1 MLKKLRKR
9 EADLTLVEIC
19 VDDLTGTLQAER
31 AGADRVEV
39 CANLAVGGT
48 TPSFGLIGHVLES
61 VTTVGVQV
69 MIRPRGG
76 DFVHSV
82 SELSVMIADVRAVH
96 DFAAQ
101 FPIQVG
107 LVFGVLTDAGEVD
120 IPSMRHLVTA
130 AETMPVTF
138 HKAFDATR
146 DLFAAHAQLTE
157 LGIVRILTSGGAATA
172 LAGVPVLREL
182 VMREPRGPVI
192 LAGGSI
198 RAENAALIVA
208 TTGVRE
214 VHLRAPAC
222 GLHADGSTAS
232 DAGGVGAFID
242 SLRAPLTLDPSRG
255 QAPNDAATRE
265 GEQDYRR
272 PDRGDRRR

>member
-1 MLKKLRKR
+1 M
-9 EADLTLVEIC
+9 
-19 VDDLTGTLQAER
+19 
-31 AGADRVEV
+31 EV
-39 CANLAVGGT
+39 CANLAEGGT
-48 TPSFGLIGHVLES
+48 TPSFGLIVQVLES

-76 DFVHSV
+76 DFVYSA

-96 DFAAQ
+96 DYAAQ
-101 FPIQVG
+101 LPVPVG
-107 LVFGVLTDAGEVD
+107 LVFGVLDDVGEVD
-120 IPSMRHLVTA
+120 ISAMRHLVAA

-157 LGIVRILTSGGAATA
+157 LGVVRILTSGGAATA

-182 VMREPRGPVI
+182 VMREPHGPVI

-198 RAENAALIVA
+198 RAENAARIVA
-208 TTGVRE
+208 MTGVRE

-222 GLHADGSTAS
+222 GPHADGRTAS

-242 SLRAPLTLDPSRG
+242 SLSAPLTLDPPHS
-255 QAPNDAATRE
+255 QALNDAPTRE
-265 GEQDYRR
+265 GEQDHRR
-272 PDRGDRRR
+272 PDREDRRS